1 VADSPYRPSPAQFE
15 DTGDPIFEACWT
27 HVDAAWEDEGAHAA
41 MLDRAIAASKLPE
54 LAGRY
59 AKYAGSVTRG
69 EFATKRVTAI
79 TLAAVSMLEATRS
92 PKYQRPPWP
101 IVASAIVIFVCAL
114 IFVWA
119 TLSR

>member
-1 VADSPYRPSPAQFE
+1 MTPYRPAPTHFA
-15 DTGDPIFEACWT
+15 DTGDPVFEACWARVEAEWDDDDA
-27 HVDAAWEDEGAHAA
+27 HVKMLNHA
-41 MLDRAIAASKLPE
+41 ITASKLPE

-59 AKYAGSVTRG
+59 AKHKEDVTRG
-69 EFATKRVTAI
+69 ELATKRVAAI
-79 TLAAVSMLEATRS
+79 TLAAMSMLEATRS

-101 IVASAIVIFVCAL
+101 IVASAAFILVCAL